1 MKKPGFKVKFNSEKT
16 LYAVIIII
24 IFLFIFN
31 MKSIYDFAIKL
42 KNGSLFQNNSV
53 QTPVS
58 SDPTVEDPSSDND
71 EYTIVK
77 PVGKESCKCTKK
89 VTDATGTKNTTVN
102 LYFTDEK
109 IKSLEEDNTYDAISD
124 EYTNYIYSEK
134 KKYES
139 FKNDNISLDG
149 FSVVVSLEGN
159 TYMATS
165 TVVDLSKVALTDI
178 KTNDEDLLLF
188 GKYNDN
194 ISSVISL
201 FSLEGFTC
209 DQ

>member
-58 SDPTVEDPSSDND
+58 SDPTVEKSSSDKD
-71 EYTIVK
+71 KYTIVK
-77 PVGKESCKCTKK
+77 PVGKENCKCTKK

-139 FKNDNISLDG
+139 FKNDNLSLDG